1 MYQYIM
7 NPLLLNYDIQLFCHP
22 LFKIL
27 QFSHHQIYM
36 HDLQQINNI
45 YYYFTIH
52 VNHVHK
58 MLHLMEIQSF
68 SFVMVYSIFQHL
80 KQYKIMLI
88 LILVHLFQ
96 IIILNFQMQILNVIY
111 ISQYLQHLVF
121 RYLNI
126 HNLYKFQL
134 FIQF

>member
-58 MLHLMEIQSF
+58 MLHLMEIQTF
-68 SFVMVYSIFQHL
+68 SFVMV
-80 KQYKIMLI
+80 
-88 LILVHLFQ
+88 
-96 IIILNFQMQILNVIY
+96 
-111 ISQYLQHLVF
+111 
-121 RYLNI
+121 
-126 HNLYKFQL
+126 
-134 FIQF
+134 